1 MQIIYK
7 LTEEEYVRILQFHF
21 SKDKRKIWLING
33 LIFLI
38 FIFYT
43 LLNGLNTKLLI
54 IFLIYILLF
63 GLGIFLWLPWLYKKS
78 FKKQKLLSDKRE
90 MNFSE
95 NGFSLKTKVIDV
107 FIKYE
112 AIEEIREN
120 NEFIL
125 LYISSNTFHFIPI
138 RVLNDLNSLEKY
150 LKIIHDS

>member
-7 LTEEEYVRILQFHF
+7 LTEEEYARMLQFHF

-43 LLNGLNTKLLI
+43 LLNGLNTGLLI
-54 IFLIYILLF
+54 IFLTYMLLF

-78 FKKQKLLSDKRE
+78 FKKQKLLSDNRE

-95 NGFSLKTKVIDV
+95 NGFSLTTKIINV

-112 AIEEIREN
+112 AIERIRKN
-120 NEFIL
+120 DEFIL

-138 RVLNDLNSLEKY
+138 RALNDLKSLEKY